1 MLVSSTSTTS
11 SRPRA
16 PLGDPLLVN
25 LGRELTELLKE
36 SPGASLPLTK
46 LNAAFTKKF
55 GRPPFRNTTS
65 PNSSPM
71 QQLNRLSHVVQVLG
85 AECRNGVES
94 RVLTLTHRA
103 QVKRFTQETVKI
115 LKSVSERRCLAHEY
129 SMKYQEHFKE
139 RLNVFITKKMRH
151 QTQTICKFPP
161 KLK

>member
-129 SMKYQEHFKE
+129 SIKYQEHFKE
-139 RLNVFITKKMRH
+139 RLNVFNTKNSDIGDN
-151 QTQTICKFPP
+151 QYVNF
-161 KLK
+161 LLS